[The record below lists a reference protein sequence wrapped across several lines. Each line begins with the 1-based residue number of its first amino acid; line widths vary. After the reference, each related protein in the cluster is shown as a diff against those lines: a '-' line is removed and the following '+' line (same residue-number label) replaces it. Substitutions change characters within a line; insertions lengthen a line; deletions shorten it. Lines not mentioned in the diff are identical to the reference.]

1 MTGMTRTVTAATR
14 KVKSRIVGVV
24 KEGSFPS
31 EKFVVHYYVRL
42 PCYALYNCAG
52 IGICTPLNTCAC
64 ATGFFGKSC
73 NTTLLV
79 IDQIELNFAT
89 IALPKKLE
97 VSSGSTGTFAL
108 TMHIVTTQA
117 MQLSLLQLWSTIPEV
132 FRPDQPL

>member
-1 MTGMTRTVTAATR
+1 
-14 KVKSRIVGVV
+14 
-24 KEGSFPS
+24 
-31 EKFVVHYYVRL
+31 
-42 PCYALYNCAG
+42 
-52 IGICTPLNTCAC
+52 
-64 ATGFFGKSC
+64 
-73 NTTLLV
+73 LV

-108 TMHIVTTQA
+108 TMHRVTTQA

>member
-1 MTGMTRTVTAATR
+1 MTGMTRTVAAATR
-14 KVKSRIVGVV
+14 NVKSRMVGVV
-24 KEGSFPS
+24 KGGSFPS
-31 EKFVVHYYVRL
+31 EKFAVDYYVRL

-79 IDQIELNFAT
+79 IDQIELNFTA
-89 IALPKKLE
+89 IALSKKPE

-108 TMHIVTTQA
+108 TIHRVTRQA
-117 MQLSLLQLWSTIPEV
+117 MQLSLLQLWSTIPEN
-132 FRPDQPL
+132 FYPDQPL

>member
-1 MTGMTRTVTAATR
+1 
-14 KVKSRIVGVV
+14 
-24 KEGSFPS
+24 
-31 EKFVVHYYVRL
+31 
-42 PCYALYNCAG
+42 
-52 IGICTPLNTCAC
+52 
-64 ATGFFGKSC
+64 
-73 NTTLLV
+73 LV